1 MLRFIKHPLIYI
13 FLVFAV
19 IYGLISIV
27 NHYCFRTY
35 GLDLGLYTNALYDYL
50 HFRWN
55 DSTVFKEV
63 PENLLADHFDL
74 YLILFSPLSV
84 FFKTYTLLIIQIAFV
99 LIGAY
104 GVFQYFE
111 FRTNGLHSN
120 ISYLLTIAFL
130 LFFGIYSALSYDYH
144 SNVVASMLVPYLFL
158 NIRKEKWM
166 SAFVCL
172 VVICVGK
179 ENMALWMCFVLLGLL
194 WEYRSNEDAS
204 KKIILLFL
212 FSLLYFILIAKWVMP
227 AFSNSGK
234 FLQFHYSV
242 LGENF
247 SDALL
252 KLITQPLDVLKLF
265 FINHTNDVRGNYVKL
280 ETHVFIFISGLW
292 ILLFKP
298 NYIFMLLPL
307 YAQKMLHDDYQK
319 WSIDAHYSVE
329 FAPLLI
335 IGAGE
340 FIISMKKNIM
350 RIYTSIA
357 LALLNLLCTIR
368 LMDKTIMFTNKSRY
382 RIYQSS
388 HYQRTFNIKNVYD
401 AMLVIPDESVVSA
414 QTSILPHLALRDKI
428 YTFPIIK
435 DAEYII
441 LNLKDD
447 TYPLDTT
454 TFKIISQKIINDSQ
468 WEKIFNREQV
478 YVLRKKH
485 LH

>member
-1 MLRFIKHPLIYI
+1 MLRFIKYPLVYI

-19 IYGLISIV
+19 VYSLISIV

-35 GLDLGLYTNALYDYL
+35 ALDLGVYTNALYDYL
-50 HFRWN
+50 HFHWN

-84 FFKTYTLLIIQIAFV
+84 FFETYTLLIIQIAFV

-120 ISYLLTIAFL
+120 ISYLLTVAFL
-130 LFFGIYSALSYDYH
+130 FFFGIYSALSYDYH

-166 SAFVCL
+166 YAFVCL

-179 ENMALWMCFVLLGLL
+179 ENMALWMCFVLMGLL
-194 WEYRSNEDAS
+194 WEYRSNKDAS
-204 KKIILLFL
+204 KKLILLFL
-212 FSLLYFILIAKWVMP
+212 FSLLYFILITKWVMP
-227 AFSNSGK
+227 SFSNSGK
-234 FLQFHYSV
+234 FLQFNYSV
-242 LGENF
+242 LGKNF

-252 KLITQPLDVLKLF
+252 KLITQPFDVLKLF

-280 ETHVFIFISGLW
+280 ESHIFIFISGLW
-292 ILLFKP
+292 VLLFKP

-340 FIISMKKNIM
+340 FILSMKKNIM
-350 RIYTSIA
+350 RTYTSIA
-357 LALLNLLCTIR
+357 LVLLNLLCTIR

-388 HYQRTFNIKNVYD
+388 HYQRIFNIKNVYD
-401 AMLVIPDESVVSA
+401 AMLVIPEERVVSA

-468 WEKIFNREQV
+468 WEKIFNKEQV
-478 YVLRKKH
+478 YVLRKKQ
-485 LH
+485 